1 MAVCLLPPHGLVLV
15 FKVQEDQL
23 IIERKKEVNEMFAKA
38 NREEELVKCVCD
50 DSVFY
55 VPREVFSLVLLKSQR
70 YSPKK
75 YVRYKEG
82 AKLYSISER
91 KFYDLARNADAVKH
105 IDKVAL
111 VCLED
116 IDNYIRL
123 NNE

>member
-1 MAVCLLPPHGLVLV
+1 M
-15 FKVQEDQL
+15 FK
-23 IIERKKEVNEMFAKA
+23 KA
-38 NREEELVKCVCD
+38 ACEEELVKCICE

-55 VPREVFSLVLLKSQR
+55 VPREVFSEVLLKTQR
-70 YSPKK
+70 SFAKK

-105 IDKVAL
+105 IDKIAL
-111 VCLED
+111 VCLDD
-116 IDNYIRL
+116 IENYIRM